1 MDILDAINANLS
13 HALVMELTVFDTEFA
28 GLHDC
33 AFRWLTEGV
42 REYAGVDILQS
53 AGRYRISTEGL
64 SRVPALKPHGDS
76 NRWSYV
82 SVAPRDTFEVRY
94 NPYSPQV
101 FPWLKMAIDDRAESI
116 TVESGEFTSEGEI
129 GDPDVWISATFDED
143 LPEYVKLVVHMDE
156 AELLDPGR
164 ASDAQDRLLR
174 SARWVCDRYN
184 VVYGHVS
191 YRHACEMTELERFL
205 RGEAGDPTVNTPRW
219 RSELR
224 GYSWLMVISADVAVR
239 LGGADALRESQ
250 AFHSVIALPNGS
262 LLLQATPTFREYRG
276 PAVAN
281 VYRAVRD
288 VLVTGE
294 FRVPPPMPGV
304 PPAHMV
310 VLPD

>member
-1 MDILDAINANLS
+1 MNWWQSSPFLTPRVQGCPTALS
-13 HALVMELTVFDTEFA
+13 GGSQRA
-28 GLHDC
+28 
-33 AFRWLTEGV
+33 GV
-42 REYAGVDILQS
+42 RELTGIDILRS
-53 AGRYRISTEGL
+53 VERHRISGEGS

-82 SVAPRDTFEVRY
+82 SVAPRDTFDVRY
-94 NPYSPQV
+94 NPYVPEV
-101 FPWLKMAIDDRAESI
+101 FPWLMRFIDDRPES
-116 TVESGEFTSEGEI
+116 VSVKSGKFTDGGEI
-129 GDPDVWISATFDED
+129 GDSDVWISATFDEN
-143 LPEYVKLVVHMDE
+143 LPEYVKLVIYMDE
-156 AELLDPGR
+156 TELLEPEK
-164 ASDAQDRLLR
+164 SQETQDRLLR
-174 SARWVCDRYN
+174 SVRWVCDRYN
-184 VVYGHVS
+184 VVYGHLS
-191 YRHACEMTELERFL
+191 YHHACEMTERERFL
-205 RGEAGDPTVNTPRW
+205 RGEAGDPTLNTPRW

-239 LGGADALRESQ
+239 LGGADSLRDSQ

-276 PAVAN
+276 PAVEN

-294 FRVPPPMPGV
+294 FRALSPMPGV